1 MDGPKS
7 NLFGEFLKLC
17 KNIYNILR
25 KESTFLITLMQM
37 AVGMGLPELRQ
48 NSDIKYMRNRL
59 MLHLSDEEAGQHFV
73 DEVYINMSANLT
85 LLNDAAH
92 LLRR

>member
-1 MDGPKS
+1 
-7 NLFGEFLKLC
+7 
-17 KNIYNILR
+17 
-25 KESTFLITLMQM
+25 MQM
-37 AVGMGLPELRQ
+37 AVGMGLPELQ
-48 NSDIKYMRNRL
+48 ENSDIKYMRNRL
-59 MLHLSDEEAGQHFV
+59 MLHLNDEEAGQHFV